1 MKIVTNK
8 GILLMVVIAIFGNL
22 LWIGN
27 VIILNIGIE
36 ITNTFIWSLIGAN
49 VFLFLLA
56 VTIYFILLKKSK
68 CYYLIDDIYMHV
80 NHKVLNAEKVE
91 ERIALS
97 NIKCFEYYKEDPFE
111 WTMITRNETKRH
123 LPIGVFS
130 KKKIAKLV
138 GVPLEK
144 KAKKKWWPPEFLS
157 LIKDDV
163 RAFVICLIG
172 IIITI
177 VSFIL
182 HFKFEGNKLGIGLL
196 MTFDMLIMFL
206 QVRFLF
212 LNDDED
218 DKILN
223 LKGLQKSL
231 IALAYTGGFWVLV
244 FLVMLGVC
252 LSGGGSF
259 DFHVNFLI
267 FPCYLAPSCVIVVP
281 LALLTLEGL

>member
-1 MKIVTNK
+1 MKVVTNK

-22 LWIGN
+22 LWIGD
-27 VIILNIGIE
+27 VIIFNVGIE
-36 ITNTFIWSLIGAN
+36 LTKTFIWSVVGVNI
-49 VFLFLLA
+49 FLFLIAL
-56 VTIYFILLKKSK
+56 TLYLILLKKSK

-91 ERIALS
+91 DRIALS

-144 KAKKKWWPPEFLS
+144 KSKKKWWPPEFLS
-157 LIKDDV
+157 LIKEDV
-163 RAFVICLIG
+163 RSFILCLIG
-172 IIITI
+172 IVITV

-182 HFKFEGNKLGIGLL
+182 HFKLDGNKLYISIL
-196 MTFDMLIMFL
+196 MTVDMLIMFL

-223 LKGLQKSL
+223 LKGIQKSL
-231 IALAYTGGFWVLV
+231 IALAYTGGFWILV
-244 FLVMLGVC
+244 FIAIMGVV
-252 LSGGGSF
+252 LSAG
-259 DFHVNFLI
+259 DVEFHVNFLI
-267 FPCYLAPSCVIVVP
+267 FPCYLAPSCIIVAP
-281 LALLTLEGL
+281 LALATLEGL